1 MDAACLSVIPE
12 RWAKRVDDSR
22 GSHTAVSMGLSL
34 GGGSTVSP
42 LCLGGLVMCLPSSS
56 VQANSRYPQSE
67 LLKQQALLSNTLQW
81 DDWLDIL
88 RVSYDLIV
96 EPQANYLPQPPPP
109 HTLQSYT
116 TSPQHASIDLGRKM
130 KTSRACTTAPIQR
143 SPSTWV
149 AMSAPALTRTF
160 KTFAGVG
167 VPLPAQGRLI
177 QPRVAILFSGSL
189 ILQWSSLLI
198 PPL

>member
-1 MDAACLSVIPE
+1 M
-12 RWAKRVDDSR
+12 
-22 GSHTAVSMGLSL
+22 
-34 GGGSTVSP
+34 
-42 LCLGGLVMCLPSSS
+42 
-56 VQANSRYPQSE
+56 
-67 LLKQQALLSNTLQW
+67 SNTLQW

-88 RVSYDLIV
+88 RVNYNLIV
-96 EPQANYLPQPPPP
+96 EPQANYLPQPPLP

-130 KTSRACTTAPIQR
+130 KTSRACTTAPIQQ

-167 VPLPAQGRLI
+167 VPLPA
-177 QPRVAILFSGSL
+177 
-189 ILQWSSLLI
+189 
-198 PPL
+198 